1 MKKII
6 VTFAVILALLLPC
19 ATVFNVAY
27 AETDKDVKTV
37 TARLSSNT
45 GENTKRYVTTFTIR
59 AGINSLANPTDGRR
73 FHIYE
78 RLVFADNV
86 ISVKFLSDVTKYG
99 LEIKKSTA
107 EEREFYYI
115 VGYLDVWTSPLYF
128 IYPDIEVVSEGEVE
142 FYKSE
147 TYTPVISNVET
158 VEVETGEEE
167 SLLDKVMNK
176 LDEAIAGQNSDG
188 LDMIWEIVRPIV
200 VYAITGLITGVIIGK
215 VVSRLI
221 RRKYDAKA
229 IANEVLS
236 QLTTK
241 DISIDLETLTKK
253 ELADIGAELKNN
265 LKDGMTDIANMK
277 RSVALMCNALSKSKV
292 LTQEERTELA
302 AEAKKLDAEAAKEV
316 TEKVTVRLEKAEPA
330 AEETKEKP
338 TDGGLFGYMEK

>member
-27 AETDKDVKTV
+27 AETNKDVKTV

-59 AGINSLANPTDGRR
+59 AGVNSLANPTDGKR

-142 FYKSE
+142 FYKSA

-158 VEVETGEEE
+158 VEEE

-188 LDMIWEIVRPIV
+188 LDRLWEIIRPIT
-200 VYAITGLITGVIIGK
+200 VYALSGLLTGVIIGK
-215 VVSRLI
+215 VISRLI
-221 RRKYDAKA
+221 QRKYDSKA

-253 ELADIGAELKNN
+253 ELADIGSELKNN

-330 AEETKEKP
+330 AEEIKENP

>member
-45 GENTKRYVTTFTIR
+45 GENTKRYATTFTIR

-115 VGYLDVWTSPLYF
+115 VGYLDVWTNPLYF
-128 IYPDIEVVSEGEVE
+128 IYPKIKVVSEGEVE

-158 VEVETGEEE
+158 VEEE

-188 LDMIWEIVRPIV
+188 LDRLWEIIRPIV
-200 VYAITGLITGVIIGK
+200 VYALSGLITGVIIGK

-253 ELADIGAELKNN
+253 ELADIGSELKNN

-330 AEETKEKP
+330 AEEIKEKP

>member
-1 MKKII
+1 M
-6 VTFAVILALLLPC
+6 
-19 ATVFNVAY
+19 
-27 AETDKDVKTV
+27 
-37 TARLSSNT
+37 
-45 GENTKRYVTTFTIR
+45 
-59 AGINSLANPTDGRR
+59 
-73 FHIYE
+73 
-78 RLVFADNV
+78 
-86 ISVKFLSDVTKYG
+86 
-99 LEIKKSTA
+99 
-107 EEREFYYI
+107 
-115 VGYLDVWTSPLYF
+115 
-128 IYPDIEVVSEGEVE
+128 E
-142 FYKSE
+142 FYKSA

-158 VEVETGEEE
+158 VEEE

-188 LDMIWEIVRPIV
+188 LDRLWEIIRPIV
-200 VYAITGLITGVIIGK
+200 VYALSGLITGVIIGK

-253 ELADIGAELKNN
+253 ELADIGSELKNN

-330 AEETKEKP
+330 TEEIKEKP

>member
-59 AGINSLANPTDGRR
+59 AGVNSLANPTDGRR

-78 RLVFADNV
+78 RLVFAENV

-115 VGYLDVWTSPLYF
+115 VGYLDVWTNPLYF

-142 FYKSE
+142 FYKSA

-158 VEVETGEEE
+158 VEEE

-188 LDMIWEIVRPIV
+188 LDRLWEIIRPIV
-200 VYAITGLITGVIIGK
+200 VYALSGLITGVIIGK

-302 AEAKKLDAEAAKEV
+302 AEAKKLDAEAAAEV

-330 AEETKEKP
+330 AEEIKEEP
-338 TDGGLFGYMEK
+338 MDGGLFGYMEK

>member
-59 AGINSLANPTDGRR
+59 AGVNSLANPTDGRR

-78 RLVFADNV
+78 RLVFAENV

-115 VGYLDVWTSPLYF
+115 VGYLDVWTNPLYF

-142 FYKSE
+142 FYKSA

-158 VEVETGEEE
+158 VEEE

-188 LDMIWEIVRPIV
+188 LDRLWEIIRPIV
-200 VYAITGLITGVIIGK
+200 VYALSGLITGVIIGK

-236 QLTTK
+236 QLMTK

-302 AEAKKLDAEAAKEV
+302 AEAKKLDAEAAAEV

-330 AEETKEKP
+330 AEEIKEEP
-338 TDGGLFGYMEK
+338 MDGGLFGYMEK

>member
-27 AETDKDVKTV
+27 AETNKDVKTV

-45 GENTKRYVTTFTIR
+45 GEKTKRYVTTFTIR

-128 IYPDIEVVSEGEVE
+128 IYPNIEVVSEGEVE
-142 FYKSE
+142 FYKSA

-158 VEVETGEEE
+158 VEEE

-253 ELADIGAELKNN
+253 ELADIGSELKSS

-330 AEETKEKP
+330 VEEIKEKP

>member
-1 MKKII
+1 M
-6 VTFAVILALLLPC
+6 
-19 ATVFNVAY
+19 
-27 AETDKDVKTV
+27 
-37 TARLSSNT
+37 
-45 GENTKRYVTTFTIR
+45 
-59 AGINSLANPTDGRR
+59 
-73 FHIYE
+73 
-78 RLVFADNV
+78 
-86 ISVKFLSDVTKYG
+86 
-99 LEIKKSTA
+99 
-107 EEREFYYI
+107 
-115 VGYLDVWTSPLYF
+115 
-128 IYPDIEVVSEGEVE
+128 
-142 FYKSE
+142 
-147 TYTPVISNVET
+147 
-158 VEVETGEEE
+158 
-167 SLLDKVMNK
+167 
-176 LDEAIAGQNSDG
+176 
-188 LDMIWEIVRPIV
+188 
-200 VYAITGLITGVIIGK
+200 IIGK

-253 ELADIGAELKNN
+253 ELADIGAELKSS

-330 AEETKEKP
+330 TEEIKEKP

>member
-45 GENTKRYVTTFTIR
+45 GENTKRYATTFTIR
-59 AGINSLANPTDGRR
+59 AGINSLAEPTTDGKR

-78 RLVFADNV
+78 RLVFAENV
-86 ISVKFLSDVTKYG
+86 ISVEFLSDVTQYG
-99 LEIKKSTA
+99 VEIKKSTA

-115 VGYLDVWTSPLYF
+115 TGYLDVWTSPLYF
-128 IYPDIEVVSEGEVE
+128 IYPKIKVVSEGEVE

-158 VEVETGEEE
+158 VEEE

-188 LDMIWEIVRPIV
+188 LDRLWEIIRPIT
-200 VYAITGLITGVIIGK
+200 VYALSGLLTGVIIGK

-236 QLTTK
+236 QLTTR

-253 ELADIGAELKNN
+253 ELADIGSELKNS

-330 AEETKEKP
+330 AEEIKEKP
-338 TDGGLFGYMEK
+338 VDGGLFGYMEK

>member
-6 VTFAVILALLLPC
+6 VTFAIILALLLPC

-27 AETDKDVKTV
+27 AETNKDVKTV

-78 RLVFADNV
+78 RLVFAENV
-86 ISVKFLSDVTKYG
+86 ISVKFLSDVTQYG

-115 VGYLDVWTSPLYF
+115 VGYLDVWTNPLYF

-147 TYTPVISNVET
+147 TYTPVISNVE
-158 VEVETGEEE
+158 VVEEE

-253 ELADIGAELKNN
+253 ELADIGAELKSS

-330 AEETKEKP
+330 TEEIKEKP